1 MNKQI
6 FIGEAKTTYV
16 KSQTSKQDAPQIR
29 GSKDAHKML
38 LPFYEDEADREAFC
52 VIFLNRA
59 HKVLFIEK
67 MFTGG
72 ITGCTIDVRLIL
84 KKALIN
90 GATSLIISHNHPSG
104 NLQPSESDKRMTKK
118 LNESAKIMDITL
130 LDHLIMADDDLYYSF
145 GDEGRI

>member
-1 MNKQI
+1 MDKQV

-16 KSQTSKQDAPQIR
+16 NSQVSKAEAPQIR
-29 GSKDAHKML
+29 GSKDAHKLL
-38 LPFYEDEADREAFC
+38 LPFYEEENDREAFC
-52 VIFLNRA
+52 VIFMNRA

-72 ITGCTIDVRLIL
+72 ITGCTVDVRLIL

-104 NLQPSESDKRMTKK
+104 ALYPSENDKRMTKK
-118 LNESAKIMDITL
+118 LHNSAKTMDITL
-130 LDHLIMADDDLYYSF
+130 LDHLILADDRYYSF
-145 GDEGRI
+145 GDEGLI